1 MTPSETMTFTD
12 IRVAD
17 IVLFSTVLLLW
28 FVNLLMLGFKHRFQ
42 NRLITV
48 ILYGIIGLIVFA
60 RLIEVIYITM
70 YANSLTL
77 SPIIFITGAIATYA
91 KIALGCCQLSAMFEI
106 RA

>member
-1 MTPSETMTFTD
+1 MTPSESLTFTD

-17 IVLFSTVLLLW
+17 IVLFSTVLFLW
-28 FVNLLMLGFKHRFQ
+28 FVNLIMLGFKHRFQ

-70 YANSLTL
+70 FANS
-77 SPIIFITGAIATYA
+77 SMIIFITGAIATYA